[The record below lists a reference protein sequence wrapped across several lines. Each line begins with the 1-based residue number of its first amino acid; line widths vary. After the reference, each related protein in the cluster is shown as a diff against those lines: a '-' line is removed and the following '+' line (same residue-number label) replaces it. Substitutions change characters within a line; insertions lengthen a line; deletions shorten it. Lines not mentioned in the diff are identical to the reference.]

1 MSAFQKITYDVILK
15 FKKFYFQEVQESG
28 AAALG
33 IYNVGGVFVV
43 LISGLFLACI
53 VAYFESLWDRR
64 AQRRAAL
71 LVILEYM
78 ILTIYTFHILY

>member
-33 IYNVGGVFVV
+33 IYNVGGVFAV

-71 LVILEYM
+71 LVILEYI
-78 ILTIYTFHILY
+78 ILTI

>member
-71 LVILEYM
+71 LVIIEYTV
-78 ILTIYTFHILY
+78 ILTI